1 VARPVQRRYTTG
13 LSADRSPPASFLN
26 TASISIPSRCELADM
41 PWLFDDLEETPAP
54 EPKRDKPKRPTPGSQ
69 RDCPLGIDQLNQ
81 RIKELLQGSIGQVW
95 VAGELSDLVRPPSGH
110 IYLTLKEAE
119 SQIRAVM
126 WRSAAARLDFDLE
139 NGQSVLVQGQLDVY
153 SPRGTYQLVIRHI
166 EPVGLGG
173 LQLAFRQ
180 LHQRLAAEG
189 LFAAERKR
197 PLPLLPQRI
206 GVITSPS
213 GAAIRD
219 FLRALEQRWSTPQ
232 VVLIPARV
240 QGAGAS
246 EELAEAIRAAHR
258 LHPRPDVLVVGR
270 GGGSLEDLWCFN
282 EEPLVR
288 AVAASEIPVV
298 SAVGHEIDVTLC
310 DLAADVR
317 ALTPTDAARHV
328 MPDQR
333 QLRQTLNSWQTRC
346 HHQLRSRLDAA
357 WQRIDWLAGRPV
369 IAQPLQSLA
378 TNRQQ
383 LTMLRQRADRS
394 LTNWQASQRQRLA
407 AVASQ
412 LEALSPLGTLA
423 RGYSLTRQGADG
435 PLLTSSDR
443 LAVGDLLMTQLAQGQ
458 LLSRIEQ
465 IVPAAADAPLAAP
478 S

>member
-1 VARPVQRRYTTG
+1 
-13 LSADRSPPASFLN
+13 
-26 TASISIPSRCELADM
+26 M
-41 PWLFDDLEETPAP
+41 PWLFDDLEDAPTPD
-54 EPKRDKPKRPTPGSQ
+54 PKRDRPKRSPTPGSQ
-69 RDCPLGIDQLNQ
+69 RESPLGIDQLNQ
-81 RIKELLQGSIGQVW
+81 RIKELLQRSIGQVW
-95 VAGELSDLVRPPSGH
+95 VSGELSDVVRPPSGH
-110 IYLTLKEAE
+110 IYLTLKEHE
-119 SQIRAVM
+119 SQIRGVM
-126 WRSAAARLDFDLE
+126 WRSSAAKLDFELE
-139 NGQSVLVQGQLDVY
+139 NGQSVLVHGQLDVY

-206 GVITSPS
+206 GIVTSPS

-219 FLRALEQRWSTPQ
+219 FLRALERRWSQPQ

-240 QGAGAS
+240 QGAGAAT
-246 EELAEAIRAAHR
+246 ELAEAIRAAHR
-258 LHPRPDVLVVGR
+258 LTPRPDVLVVGR
-270 GGGSLEDLWCFN
+270 GGGSLEDLWAFN

-310 DLAADVR
+310 DLAADLR
-317 ALTPTDAARHV
+317 ALTPTDAAQQV
-328 MPDQR
+328 VPDQQ
-333 QLRQTLNSWQTRC
+333 QLRQTLSGWQQRC

-357 WQRIDWLAGRPV
+357 WQRIDWLAARPV

-378 TNRQQ
+378 SSRQQ
-383 LTMLRQRADRS
+383 LTLLRQRADRS
-394 LTNWQASQRQRLA
+394 LINWQASQRQRLA

-423 RGYSLTRQGADG
+423 RGYSLTRLGPDG
-435 PLLTSSDR
+435 PLLTNNDR
-443 LAVGDLLMTQLAQGQ
+443 LQVGDLLMTQLAHGG

-465 IVPAAADAPLAAP
+465 IVPDKTNAPPAP
-478 S
+478 PLDEIATARSSRSTGYDKLSG

>member
-1 VARPVQRRYTTG
+1 
-13 LSADRSPPASFLN
+13 
-26 TASISIPSRCELADM
+26 M
-41 PWLFDDLEETPAP
+41 PWLFDDLEDAASP
-54 EPKRDKPKRPTPGSQ
+54 EPQRQKPKRPPTPGSQ
-69 RDCPLGIDQLNQ
+69 RECPLGIDQLNQ

-95 VAGELSDLVRPPSGH
+95 VSGELSDVVRPPSGH
-110 IYLTLKEAE
+110 IYLTLKEHE
-119 SQIRAVM
+119 SQIRGVM
-126 WRSAAARLDFDLE
+126 WRSAAAKLDFELE

-153 SPRGTYQLVIRHI
+153 SPRGTYQLVIRLI

-180 LHQRLAAEG
+180 LHQRLSAEG
-189 LFAAERKR
+189 LFATERKR

-206 GVITSPS
+206 GIITSPS

-219 FLRALEQRWSTPQ
+219 FLRALEQRWSAPQ

-246 EELAEAIRAAHR
+246 EELAQAIVAAHR
-258 LHPRPDVLVVGR
+258 LRPRPEVLVVGR
-270 GGGSLEDLWCFN
+270 GGGSLEDLWAFN

-317 ALTPTDAARHV
+317 ALTPTDAAQRV

-333 QLRQTLNSWQTRC
+333 QLRQMLSGWHQRC

-357 WQRIDWLAGRPV
+357 WQRVDWLAARPV

-378 TNRQQ
+378 ANRQQ
-383 LTMLRQRADRS
+383 LLLLRQRADRS
-394 LTNWQASQRQRLA
+394 LVNWQASQRQMLA
-407 AVASQ
+407 AVAGQ
-412 LEALSPLGTLA
+412 LEALSPLATLA
-423 RGYSLTRQGADG
+423 RGYSLTRKAPDG

-443 LAVGDLLMTQLAQGQ
+443 LETGDLLLTQLAHGQ

-465 IVPAAADAPLAAP
+465 IMPDAAGSPRSAATE
-478 S
+478 